1 MNAIHTETCSKM
13 DVEKQTFNRKTEEEY
28 QVILSLRVDVERK
41 QICGRVS

>member
-13 DVEKQTFNRKTEEEY
+13 DVEKQTFNRKTEEY